1 MSSPLISVMK
11 FGTALI
17 FASHLRQSCS
27 FAQYCA
33 SFCIVANCTP
43 CVASATCSRS
53 GHFVAAMRLR
63 KSARS
68 ASGTLTRK
76 GRIAVSPAAA
86 AICAGSRLTAPAAAD
101 AARKLRRPSSGNL
114 TVSMDDSPW
123 SDGRLERRE
132 QAWRSASRARRWD
145 WTICRLLLLALV
157 GNARKLRL
165 AGNLL
170 AAPNA
175 VFFARNRCLTRL
187 CDVYDAQ
194 TTIRNSAHH
203 DIRWIRVPLHAELRC
218 SCLYFGFSLDY
229 NSQCPL
235 W

>member
-1 MSSPLISVMK
+1 MTLLGLMA
-11 FGTALI
+11 GW
-17 FASHLRQSCS
+17 
-27 FAQYCA
+27 
-33 SFCIVANCTP
+33 
-43 CVASATCSRS
+43 S
-53 GHFVAAMRLR
+53 GGV
-63 KSARS
+63 
-68 ASGTLTRK
+68 
-76 GRIAVSPAAA
+76 
-86 AICAGSRLTAPAAAD
+86 
-101 AARKLRRPSSGNL
+101 
-114 TVSMDDSPW
+114 
-123 SDGRLERRE
+123 RE

-145 WTICRLLLLALV
+145 WTIAASCCWPWC

-203 DIRWIRVPLHAELRC
+203 DIRRIRVPLHAELRC

-235 W
+235 WVKLRRTPIENMFSGLPPNSDIAR